1 MERGLKDKVALVT
14 GGGSGI
20 GRATALRLA
29 SEGARVFV
37 IGRRAEMLERVV
49 QEVTQAGGQASCL
62 TVDLATP
69 DCGEK
74 AVGGAV
80 AWGGGLDILV
90 NAAGTFPYT
99 PVHELTD
106 KDWDDA
112 IAINLSGVMQT
123 CRAAARAMGEK
134 GGAIVNISSTN
145 AIMGDKVSCC
155 GAYSAAKAGQL
166 GLTRQFAAEL
176 APAIRVNAVLPGP
189 IDTPM
194 LEGWLDD
201 PQERSTWMDRYI
213 PLDRLGLPDEIAS
226 VVAKLVSDDG
236 GYITGVAIP
245 VDGGMTLV

>member
-37 IGRRAEMLERVV
+37 IGRRAEMLDRVV
-49 QEVTQAGGQASCL
+49 QEVTQAGGKASCL
-62 TVDLATP
+62 TVDLAAP

-106 KDWDDA
+106 KDWDEA
-112 IAINLSGVMQT
+112 IAINLSGVMRT
-123 CRAAARAMGEK
+123 CRAAARAMGGK

-145 AIMGDKVSCC
+145 AVMGDKVSCC

-201 PQERSTWMDRYI
+201 PQERSTWMERYI
-213 PLDRLGLPDEIAS
+213 PLDRLGLPEEIAS
-226 VVAKLVSDDG
+226 VVAMLVSDDG

-245 VDGGMTLV
+245 IDGGMTLV

>member
-1 MERGLKDKVALVT
+1 MDRGLTDKVALIT

-29 SEGARVFV
+29 SEGARVFI
-37 IGRRAEMLERVV
+37 IGRRADVLESVV
-49 QEVTQAGGQASCL
+49 AEVTAAGGSASCL
-62 TVDLATP
+62 SVDLAAA

-80 AWGGGLDILV
+80 AWGSRLDILV
-90 NAAGTFPYT
+90 NAAGTFPFT

-106 KDWDDA
+106 KDWDEA
-112 IAINLSGVMQT
+112 IAINLSGVMRT
-123 CRAAARAMGEK
+123 CRAAAHAMGEE
-134 GGAIVNISSTN
+134 GGAIVNVSSTN
-145 AIMGDKVSCC
+145 AVMGDKVSCC
-155 GAYSAAKAGQL
+155 SAYAAAKAGQL

-176 APAIRVNAVLPGP
+176 GPAIRVNAILPGP

-201 PQERSTWMDRYI
+201 PAERAAWMERYI
-213 PLDRLGLPDEIAS
+213 PRGRLGLPEE
-226 VVAKLVSDDG
+226 VAATVAFLVSDDG
-236 GYITGVAIP
+236 GYITGVTIP